1 MWVVQPCER
10 TKTLK
15 VYILTRWSVWS
26 VKGISVKLS
35 KQVQAAQVQTL
46 LSSCIGKMRMKVPLA
61 SWDFDEDPIAFS
73 YRKC

>member
-1 MWVVQPCER
+1 M
-10 TKTLK
+10 
-15 VYILTRWSVWS
+15 
-26 VKGISVKLS
+26 KGISVKLS